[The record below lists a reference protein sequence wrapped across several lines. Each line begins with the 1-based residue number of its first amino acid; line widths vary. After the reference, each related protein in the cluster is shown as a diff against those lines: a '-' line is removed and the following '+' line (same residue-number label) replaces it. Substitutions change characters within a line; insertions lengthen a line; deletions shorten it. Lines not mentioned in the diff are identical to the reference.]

1 MEYKWEYNNK
11 QHKEGLLKR
20 IYGLSF
26 ENYLIEEFFTT
37 IIPLA
42 LTILFAFLDDSG
54 KLSAL
59 FFAWTIISILLT
71 LATTGF
77 SCCAYFYSD
86 AIHFPVKRKHPLY
99 KEFNYRNMPLRLY
112 ANACVFQI
120 FKYSEIKE
128 CYWFRD
134 RRHKK
139 NMYVIMIKDIY
150 GYKWDIEMGRFSGKQ
165 VKYICSILK
174 KYAGSKSG
182 IPAEEFKKRKKKS
195 K

>member
-11 QHKEGLLKR
+11 QHKERLLKR

-26 ENYLIEEFFTT
+26 KNRLIYVFFANALFLT
-37 IIPLA
+37 
-42 LTILFAFLDDSG
+42 LTISSAFLDDSG
-54 KLSAL
+54 GIPAL
-59 FFAWTIISILLT
+59 GAALIILYNLLLLIGT
-71 LATTGF
+71 SF
-77 SCCAYFYSD
+77 SGCVYCYSNT
-86 AIHFPVKRKHPLY
+86 IHFPVHREHPLY
-99 KEFNYRNMPLRLY
+99 GEFNVRKTPLRLA

-120 FKYSEIKE
+120 FKFSEIKE

-134 RRHKK
+134 RRGGT